1 MSEKD
6 PNYRPPSI
14 LPLQG
19 FKSRTRIRIG
29 LLLSVIGLGIFI
41 LGADPGLFGLDRSPV
56 TGFVQ
61 IAVFLVG
68 LAFIS
73 LGGYVALVALWHGQE
88 LPILPD
94 VGRRLI
100 STGYV
105 VAVASGM
112 ADVFGFGSEALPR
125 IPDFGIWQQRGVF
138 GGEILIALGFIFLI
152 PWKKTPPGETTEE
165 ALVDPEAD

>member
-1 MSEKD
+1 
-6 PNYRPPSI
+6 
-14 LPLQG
+14 L
-19 FKSRTRIRIG
+19 IG
-29 LLLSVIGLGIFI
+29 LLVFM
-41 LGADPGLFGLDRSPV
+41 LGADPGIFGLDRSPV

-73 LGGYVALVALWHGQE
+73 IGGYSALVSLWRGRE
-88 LPILPD
+88 LSLLADI
-94 VGRRLI
+94 GARLI

-125 IPDFGIWQQRGVF
+125 IPNFGIWQQRGVMF
-138 GGEILIALGFIFLI
+138 GEIIIALGFILLI
-152 PWKKTPPGETTEE
+152 PFRQGAEEEPPEE
-165 ALVDPEAD
+165 DAPSRVEVIEENG